1 MFSRL
6 CQLSAA
12 KCLQVALK
20 FFLLCHKCI
29 YLNLKGVEILKGCQR
44 ISIGI
49 EEKAQK
55 LHNLA
60 EALETE
66 LTKVD
71 N

>member
-1 MFSRL
+1 M
-6 CQLSAA
+6 
-12 KCLQVALK
+12 
-20 FFLLCHKCI
+20 
-29 YLNLKGVEILKGCQR
+29 EILKGCQR

-71 N
+71 NWYFHLKHYLFDRLKIYLTEEEH

>member
-1 MFSRL
+1 MDN
-6 CQLSAA
+6 
-12 KCLQVALK
+12 K
-20 FFLLCHKCI
+20 FI
-29 YLNLKGVEILKGCQR
+29 YLNLKSVLISKACKR

-66 LTKVD
+66 LINKSG
-71 N
+71 